1 MQNTFAQLDENQLC
15 DCVEGAPT
23 YIVFFADF
31 ADMGIDHWF
40 YKREN
45 LSLQML
51 GAGNGEI
58 LFIFIVLLEH
68 PKSTAP

>member
-31 ADMGIDHWF
+31 ADMGIDH
-40 YKREN
+40 
-45 LSLQML
+45 
-51 GAGNGEI
+51 
-58 LFIFIVLLEH
+58 
-68 PKSTAP
+68 